1 MKKILILALQFCFVV
16 AEDEFFEPGVNI
28 GGYGEMHY
36 TNSVNPDSDDD
47 PTIRLDFHRWIL
59 FVNYNFTPEW
69 SLKSEVELEH
79 NMVGGSYGGYMEL
92 EQAYIN
98 YHNADKMWGFGAGTM
113 LISSGIINETH
124 EPPTFLSVERPSY
137 NSKIIPTTWFG
148 NGFMAYKSFGD
159 IHAKFILHEDMN
171 GLGMVNDDA
180 DRFDGLRGGR
190 AKGYKSTAYHWT
202 KNMSMHWTGMKG
214 LNIGGSYTFGGAPTG
229 LGTSVVDDDMDT
241 DDLSDDTYVAAHGSK
256 DYVDWNLMELHAQY
270 DANNIVFA
278 FEYGMTNF
286 SHVADNMHIVDITPA
301 VEGVEGVEDSMNC
314 DADGVVGAGD
324 LECDNAVEE
333 IIASDEMVS
342 FSELVVPD
350 ASGTG
355 YYFHLGYNVG
365 SLLREDCKLVP
376 WFGMESYDVND
387 SGTKV
392 PITHTKIGITWWP
405 TNKISFKMDYDMK
418 DDNDKKSNTL
428 SMGVGYMF

>member
-1 MKKILILALQFCFVV
+1 MKKILTLALLFCFVV

-47 PTIRLDFHRWIL
+47 PTTKLDFHRWIL

-92 EQAYIN
+92 EQAYLN

-159 IHAKFILHEDMN
+159 IHAKLVIHEDMN
-171 GLGMVNDDA
+171 GLGMVDEGE
-180 DRFDGLRGGR
+180 FDGLRGGR

-202 KNMSMHWTGMKG
+202 KNMSMHWTGMEG

-229 LGTSVVDDDMDT
+229 LNTNTLVEGT
-241 DDLSDDTYVAAHGSK
+241 TYDFAGEGENDEYEATHGSE

-286 SHVADNMHIVDITPA
+286 SHVATNMHLVNYDNA
-301 VEGVEGVEDSMNC
+301 VEGVDGIEDSMNC
-314 DADGVVGAGD
+314 DDGNGNMTAECGD
-324 LECDNAVEE
+324 AVAE
-333 IIASDEMVS
+333 IVEVAPTYST
-342 FSELVVPD
+342 LVVPD
-350 ASGTG
+350 ASGSG

-392 PITHTKIGITWWP
+392 PITHTKMGITWWP
-405 TNKISFKMDYDMK
+405 TDKISFKMDYDMK